1 VGEYRRMYGR
11 FVNKHLNDRQ
21 LLSYLEGDLSPG
33 RREQVDAHLS
43 ACPACRARLERLAQM
58 AADLT
63 ETLDTVGTQIPL
75 TPDRSWMVVAQ
86 RWTGRCPRRL
96 LVPVRPLLRYAMI
109 LAILALVGGGLA
121 GLIHTWA
128 VTGPTSIEPTPTA
141 TPVSTASP
149 SLVPGPLPLS
159 RPDRLA
165 APVSFL
171 VLGVDG
177 ENTASDEIDALML
190 FHVDAEGRRAFLL
203 SIPRDL
209 YVEVPGHGQTTI
221 GSVYGLGA
229 RDEAMDGLALV
240 RETVSA
246 TLGLSVEHTVLVRF
260 ESFVTLIDMIGGVD
274 VDVLHP
280 IDDADFPDGRGG
292 SDPLSIPGGRQHL
305 SGALALRY
313 ARTRAIPAPGFD
325 RTFRQQQLALAVHDR
340 VTRLDLLPDL
350 IAQAPALW
358 SAVADLSLSKVIDLA
373 LLATDLT
380 VDDITTID
388 LEECCTVERTASS
401 GAGVLLPRSDEIKA
415 LMESLAK
422 GEE

>member
-1 VGEYRRMYGR
+1 MYGR
-11 FVNKHLNDRQ
+11 FVNRHLDDRQ
-21 LLSYLEGDLSPG
+21 LLSYLESDLSPG
-33 RREQVDAHLS
+33 RRERVDAHLS
-43 ACPACRARLERLAQM
+43 ACPACRARLERLAQT

-63 ETLDTVGTQIPL
+63 ETLHTVGTQIPL
-75 TPDRSWMVVAQ
+75 TPNRSWRAVAQ
-86 RWTGRCPRRL
+86 RWAGRYPRRP
-96 LVPVRPLLRYAMI
+96 LVLIRPFLRYAMV
-109 LAILALVGGGLA
+109 LAILALASGGLA

-128 VTGPTSIEPTPTA
+128 VTGPAPIESTPTV

-165 APVSFL
+165 APVSLL

-177 ENTASDEIDALML
+177 ENIASDEVDALML

-209 YVEVPGHGQTTI
+209 YVEVPGHDQTTI

-229 RDEAMDGLALV
+229 RDEAMGALVLV

-246 TLGLSVEHTVLVRF
+246 TLGLAVEHTLMVRF

-274 VDVLHP
+274 VDVLYP
-280 IDDADFPDGRGG
+280 IEDDDFPDGRGG
-292 SDPLSIPGGRQHL
+292 FDPLFIPAGRQHL
-305 SGALALRY
+305 SGVLALRY

-325 RTFRQQQLALAVHDR
+325 RTFRQQQLALAMHDR
-340 VTRLDLLPDL
+340 VTRFDLLPDL

-358 SAVADLSLSKVIDLA
+358 AAVADGLETDLSLSKAIDLA

-380 VDDITTID
+380 VDDITTVALD
-388 LEECCTVERTASS
+388 ECCTVERTTRS
-401 GAGVLLPRSDEIKA
+401 GAVVLLPQPDEIKA
-415 LMESLAK
+415 LVESLVE

>member
-1 VGEYRRMYGR
+1 MYGR

-33 RREQVDAHLS
+33 RRGRVDAHLS
-43 ACPACRARLERLAQM
+43 ACSACRGRLERLAQI
-58 AADLT
+58 AADVT
-63 ETLDTVGTQIPL
+63 ETLDAVGTQIPL
-75 TPDRSWMVVAQ
+75 SSDRSWTAVAQ
-86 RWTGRCPRRL
+86 RWAGRYPRRP
-96 LVPVRPLLRYAMI
+96 LVLVRPLLRYAMI
-109 LAILALVGGGLA
+109 LAVLALVGGGLA

-128 VTGPTSIEPTPTA
+128 VTGPASIEPTPAA
-141 TPVSTASP
+141 TPVSTASS

-165 APVSFL
+165 VPVSLL

-209 YVEVPGHGQTTI
+209 YVEVPGHDQATI

-229 RDEAMDGLALV
+229 RDEATDGLVLI
-240 RETVSA
+240 RETISA
-246 TLGLSVEHTVLVRF
+246 TLGLAVEHTVLVRF

-292 SDPLSIPGGRQHL
+292 SDPLFIPAGRQHL

-313 ARTRAIPAPGFD
+313 ARTRAVPAPGFD

-340 VTRLDLLPDL
+340 VTRFDLLPDL
-350 IAQAPALW
+350 IAQAPELW
-358 SAVADLSLSKVIDLA
+358 AAIADGLETDLSLSKVIDLA

-380 VDDITTID
+380 VDDITTIA
-388 LEECCTVERTASS
+388 LEECCTVKRTTSS
-401 GAGVLLPRSDEIKA
+401 GAGVLLPQQDEIKA
-415 LMESLAK
+415 LVESLVE